1 MSGFNNKNK
10 MKNQIFKITLMI
22 AFFGMANTYY
32 AQTAVEYMNVFTTEY
47 GKIQQ
52 DMWDYTSSV
61 SHGKSARK
69 VEKRRAE
76 LIQTSSQ
83 ALSKAKSAK
92 AFNGSTQ
99 FRDSVIE
106 YLRINNVVL
115 KEDYAK
121 IVDMEAV
128 SEESYDAMEAYMLA
142 RDRANDKLVQASEMV
157 TRQQKIF
164 ADANSITLISSEDA
178 LDKKMA
184 VAGEVYDTYNEVYLI
199 FFKSFKQELYL
210 MDAIN
215 RKDINAIE
223 QNRNALISTAK
234 EGLKKLD
241 EVKPYKNDK
250 SMVEATKKLLNF
262 YIDEATNETPKM
274 SDYFMVTENFDKVKK
289 AFDEIPEKKRTQK
302 DVDGYNKAVNDMNAG
317 VNTYNAANQNLN
329 KKRSALIDGWNAAAG
344 KFTDTHV
351 PKGK

>member
-1 MSGFNNKNK
+1 
-10 MKNQIFKITLMI
+10 MKNQILKLTLLI
-22 AFFGMANTYY
+22 AFFGTTTLY

-76 LIQTSSQ
+76 LIQTSNA
-83 ALSKAKSAK
+83 ALNKAKSTK

-106 YLRINNVVL
+106 YLRINNIVL

-142 RDRANDKLVQASEMV
+142 RDRANDKLVQASDMV
-157 TRQQKIF
+157 TREQKVF
-164 ADANSITLISSEDA
+164 AAANNINLISSEDA
-178 LDKKMA
+178 LDKKMTI
-184 VAGEVYDTYNEVYLI
+184 AGEVYRTYNEIYLI

-234 EGLKKLD
+234 EGLKKLED
-241 EVKPYKNDK
+241 VKPYKNDK
-250 SMVEATKKLLNF
+250 SMVDATKKILEF

-274 SDYFMVTENFDKVKK
+274 ADYFMVTENFDKVKK
-289 AFDEIPEKKRTQK
+289 AFDEVPEKKRTQA
-302 DVDGYNKAVNDMNAG
+302 DVDGYNKAVKEMNAG
-317 VNTYNAANQNLN
+317 VNTYNATNQTLN
-329 KKRSALIDGWNAAAG
+329 KKRSSLIDGWNNTAS

>member
-1 MSGFNNKNK
+1 
-10 MKNQIFKITLMI
+10 MKNQISKFVL
-22 AFFGMANTYY
+22 ALCFLGGMNVYG
-32 AQTAVEYMNVFTTEY
+32 QTAVEYMNIFTAEY

-76 LIQTSSQ
+76 LIQTSNQ
-83 ALSKAKSAK
+83 ALSKAKAAK
-92 AFNGSTQ
+92 GFNGSTQ
-99 FRDSVIE
+99 FRDSVVE
-106 YLRINNVVL
+106 YFRITNLVL

-142 RDRANDKLVQASEMV
+142 RERANDKLLEASKMV
-157 TRQQKIF
+157 EREQKSF
-164 ADANSITLISSEDA
+164 AASNNIRLIETENA
-178 LDKKMA
+178 LDKKME
-184 VAGEVYDTYNEVYLI
+184 VAGQVYDSYNEIYLI
-199 FFKSFKQELYL
+199 FFKSFKQEMYL

-215 RKDINAIE
+215 RKDINGIE
-223 QNRNALISTAK
+223 QNRNALIATAK
-234 EGLKKLD
+234 EGLKKL
-241 EVKPYKNDK
+241 EAVKPYGNDK

-262 YIDEATNETPKM
+262 YIDEASNEIPKM
-274 SDYFMVTENFDKVKK
+274 SDYFMKSENFEKVKK
-289 AFDEIPEKKRTQK
+289 AFDEIPEKKRTQA
-302 DVDGYNKAVNDMNAG
+302 DVNEYNKAINDMNAG
-317 VNTYNAANQNLN
+317 VNAYNAANQTLN
-329 KKRSALIDGWNAAAG
+329 KKRSSLIDGWNGSAD

>member
-1 MSGFNNKNK
+1 
-10 MKNQIFKITLMI
+10 MKHRLLKLTLMI
-22 AFFGMANTYY
+22 AFLGTANVY

-76 LIQTSSQ
+76 LIQTSTA
-83 ALSKAKSAK
+83 ALNKAKSAK

-106 YLRINNVVL
+106 FLRINNIVL

-157 TRQQKIF
+157 GRE
-164 ADANSITLISSEDA
+164 SIRC
-178 LDKKMA
+178 
-184 VAGEVYDTYNEVYLI
+184 G
-199 FFKSFKQELYL
+199 KQYQF
-210 MDAIN
+210 N
-215 RKDINAIE
+215 
-223 QNRNALISTAK
+223 
-234 EGLKKLD
+234 
-241 EVKPYKNDK
+241 
-250 SMVEATKKLLNF
+250 
-262 YIDEATNETPKM
+262 
-274 SDYFMVTENFDKVKK
+274 
-289 AFDEIPEKKRTQK
+289 
-302 DVDGYNKAVNDMNAG
+302 
-317 VNTYNAANQNLN
+317 
-329 KKRSALIDGWNAAAG
+329 
-344 KFTDTHV
+344 HC
-351 PKGK
+351 

>member
-1 MSGFNNKNK
+1 
-10 MKNQIFKITLMI
+10 MKNRLLKLTLMI
-22 AFFGMANTYY
+22 AFLGAVNSY
-32 AQTAVEYMNVFTTEY
+32 AQTAVEYMNVFTAEY

-76 LIQTSSQ
+76 LIQTSTA
-83 ALSKAKSAK
+83 ALNKAKSSK

-106 YLRINNVVL
+106 FLRINNIVL

-157 TRQQKIF
+157 GREQKVF
-164 ADANSITLISSEDA
+164 AGANNINLIVSEDA

-184 VAGEVYDTYNEVYLI
+184 VAGDVYRTYNEIYLI
-199 FFKSFKQELYL
+199 FFKSYKQELYL

-223 QNRNALISTAK
+223 QNRNALISAAQ
-234 EGLKKLD
+234 EGLKKL
-241 EVKPYKNDK
+241 EGVKPYKNDK
-250 SMVEATKKLLNF
+250 SMVEATKKLLEF

-274 SDYFMVTENFDKVKK
+274 ADYFMVTENFDKVKK
-289 AFDEIPEKKRTQK
+289 AFDEIPEKKRTQS
-302 DVDGYNKAVNDMNAG
+302 DVNEFNKAVNDMNAS
-317 VNTYNAANQNLN
+317 VNTYNATNQSLN
-329 KKRSALIDGWNAAAG
+329 KKRSSLIDNWNNTAG

>member
-1 MSGFNNKNK
+1 
-10 MKNQIFKITLMI
+10 MI
-22 AFFGMANTYY
+22 AFFGTATAY
-32 AQTAVEYMNVFTTEY
+32 AQTAVEYMNVFTAEY

-69 VEKRRAE
+69 VEKRRGE
-76 LIQTSSQ
+76 LIQTSNA
-83 ALSKAKSAK
+83 ALNKAKSAK
-92 AFNGSTQ
+92 GFNGSTQ

-106 YLRINNVVL
+106 YFRIANLVL

-142 RDRANDKLVQASEMV
+142 RERANDKLIEASEMIS
-157 TRQQKIF
+157 REQKAF
-164 ADANSITLISSEDA
+164 AGSNNINLITSEDP

-184 VAGEVYDTYNEVYLI
+184 VAGEVYDTYNEIYLI
-199 FFKSFKQELYL
+199 FFKSFKQEVYL
-210 MDAIN
+210 MDAIG
-215 RKDINAIE
+215 RQDINAIE
-223 QNRNALISTAK
+223 QNRNALVAAAE
-234 EGLKKLD
+234 EGLKKL
-241 EVKPYKNDK
+241 EAVKPYKNDK

-262 YIDEATNETPKM
+262 YIEEGKNETPKM
-274 SDYFMVTENFDKVKK
+274 ADYFMKTENFNKVKK
-289 AFDEIPEKKRTQK
+289 AFDEIPEKKRTQA
-302 DVDGYNKAVNDMNAG
+302 DVDGYNKAVNEMNAG
-317 VNTYNAANQNLN
+317 VNTFNATTQNLN
-329 KKRSALIDGWNAAAG
+329 KKRSALIDSWNATAE

>member
-1 MSGFNNKNK
+1 
-10 MKNQIFKITLMI
+10 MKNRIFQITWMI
-22 AFFGMANTYY
+22 VFFGAANTY
-32 AQTAVEYMNVFTTEY
+32 AQTAVDYMNVFTTEY

-69 VEKRRAE
+69 VEKRRGE
-76 LIQTSSQ
+76 LIQTSNA

-92 AFNGSTQ
+92 GFNGSTQ

-106 YLRINNVVL
+106 YFRISNIVL

-142 RDRANDKLVQASEMV
+142 RDRANDRLLAASEMV
-157 TRQQKIF
+157 EREQKAF
-164 ADANSITLISSEDA
+164 AAANNITLISSEDA

-184 VAGEVYDTYNEVYLI
+184 IAGQVYDTYNEIYLI

-210 MDAIN
+210 TDAIG
-215 RKDINAIE
+215 RQDINAIE

-234 EGLKKLD
+234 EGLAKID
-241 EVKPYKNDK
+241 AVKPYKNDK
-250 SMVEATKKLLNF
+250 SMVEATRKLLNF
-262 YIDEATNETPKM
+262 YIEEGTNEVPKM
-274 SDYFMVTENFDKVKK
+274 ADYFMKTENFNKVKK
-289 AFDEIPEKKRTQK
+289 AFDEIPEKKRTQAN
-302 DVDGYNKAVNDMNAG
+302 VDEYNKAVNEMNAA
-317 VNTYNAANQNLN
+317 VNTYNSTNQNLN
-329 KKRSALIDGWNAAAG
+329 KKRSALIDGWNGTAE

>member
-1 MSGFNNKNK
+1 
-10 MKNQIFKITLMI
+10 MKNRLLKITLMI
-22 AFFGMANTYY
+22 AFFGTANTY
-32 AQTAVEYMNVFTTEY
+32 AQTAVEYMNVFTAEY

-69 VEKRRAE
+69 VEKRRVE
-76 LIQTSSQ
+76 LIQTSNA

-92 AFNGSTQ
+92 GFNGSTQ

-106 YLRINNVVL
+106 YFRIANLVL

-142 RDRANDKLVQASEMV
+142 RERANDKLIEASEMIS
-157 TRQQKIF
+157 REQKSF
-164 ADANSITLISSEDA
+164 AGSNNINLITSDDP

-184 VAGEVYDTYNEVYLI
+184 VAGEVYDTYNEIYLI
-199 FFKSFKQELYL
+199 FFKSFKQEVYL
-210 MDAIN
+210 MDAIG
-215 RKDINAIE
+215 RQDINAIE
-223 QNRNALISTAK
+223 QNRNALVAAAE

-241 EVKPYKNDK
+241 AVKPYKNDK
-250 SMVEATKKLLNF
+250 SMVEATRKLLNF
-262 YIDEATNETPKM
+262 YIEEGKNETPKM
-274 SDYFMVTENFDKVKK
+274 ADYFMKTENFNKVKK
-289 AFDEIPEKKRTQK
+289 AFDEIPEKKRTQA
-302 DVDGYNKAVNDMNAG
+302 DVDGYNKAVNEMNAG
-317 VNTYNAANQNLN
+317 VNTFNATTQNLN
-329 KKRSALIDGWNAAAG
+329 KKRSALIDSWNATAE